1 MPSIHPGYNYDIFI
15 SYRHNDNR
23 SGWVSEFVKALQE
36 ELASTLKDPIS
47 VYFDTNPH
55 DGLLETH
62 QVDKSLEGKLKCL
75 IFLPIISQTY
85 CDPKSFAWQHEFCA
99 FNQLTKSDV
108 LGRDITLKNGNVT
121 SRILPIRIHDLDD
134 EDKSTIEGE
143 LGNFLRAV
151 DFTFKSAGVNRP
163 LTPDDKR
170 EENGNKTFYR
180 DQVNKVANA
189 IKEIIMGVKQVGGR
203 TIEEPNHERKVKPP
217 SVPFAPPLA
226 NTNRNMALI
235 ALALMML
242 FAVLYAISQFTQSVP
257 AEPIEEDASIA
268 VLPFA
273 NLSNDPEQ
281 EYFSDGITEQI
292 ITNLAHINSLKVIAR
307 TSVMKFKK
315 TEKTIKEIG
324 KELGVTHIL
333 EGSIRK
339 SGSRVRVTAQLI
351 TVSNE
356 AHLWAQDYDADL
368 KDIFTVQDEVSMAIA
383 NALQRKLTD
392 RESEALKSERST
404 NVEAYQHYLKGFYLH
419 DEVFFVKRIK
429 EDFLR
434 SEEEFKKAIA
444 LDSGYAMA
452 YAGLADLYDTY
463 RTFSARGKQE
473 RDAYGKIRDS
483 LSAIAIR
490 LGPDIGYVNSVRAYS
505 FTSIDSVFKYRKKA
519 NLLSPNNTLIGD
531 ALSVNYQS
539 MGLHYQA
546 LQLAERNVTLDP
558 TNDQYYVTLG
568 RILTLLGE
576 YKKARMTLQKALL
589 MQPDGLPQL
598 GQWAYLAIILKD
610 TAEAEQAIGKVK
622 QINPETNINL
632 LEAMLLALRGERQR
646 ALLKVEGMKTPRI
659 CEVYVVLKMHREA
672 MDVLEKNDY
681 PYLTLQTS
689 FFDDLRSEPRFKKI
703 VEKAKVRYEELLK
716 KYAD

>member
-1 MPSIHPGYNYDIFI
+1 M
-15 SYRHNDNR
+15 
-23 SGWVSEFVKALQE
+23 
-36 ELASTLKDPIS
+36 
-47 VYFDTNPH
+47 
-55 DGLLETH
+55 
-62 QVDKSLEGKLKCL
+62 
-75 IFLPIISQTY
+75 
-85 CDPKSFAWQHEFCA
+85 
-99 FNQLTKSDV
+99 
-108 LGRDITLKNGNVT
+108 GRDITLKNGNVT

-189 IKEIIMGVKQVGGR
+189 VKEIIMGVKQVAER
-203 TIEEPNHERKVKPP
+203 PREEPNHEGRNKPQAVPAAAP
-217 SVPFAPPLA
+217 SS
-226 NTNRNMALI
+226 NTKRNMALI

-315 TEKTIKEIG
+315 SEKTIKEIG
-324 KELGVTHIL
+324 NELGVTHIL

-339 SGSRVRVTAQLI
+339 SGNRIRVTAQLI
-351 TVSNE
+351 AVSDE

-419 DEVFFVKRIK
+419 DELFYVKRIK

-444 LDSGYAMA
+444 LDSGYALA

-463 RTFSARGKQE
+463 VTFSARGKQE

-490 LGPDIGYVNSVRAYS
+490 LGPDIGYVNSVRAYT
-505 FTSIDSVFKYRKKA
+505 FNSIDSVFKYRKKA
-519 NLLSPNNTLIGD
+519 LHLSPNNTVIGD
-531 ALSVNYQS
+531 ALCTNYILL
-539 MGLHYQA
+539 GLYNQA
-546 LQLAERNVTLDP
+546 LQLAERSVTLDP
-558 TNDQYYVTLG
+558 TNDQYFVTLG
-568 RILTLLGE
+568 RTLIFLGE
-576 YKKARMTLQKALL
+576 YKKAKIALQKALI

-598 GQWAYLAIILKD
+598 GQWAMLSIILKD
-610 TAEAEQAIGKVK
+610 TAEAERAIGKIK
-622 QINPETNINL
+622 EINQETNIKL
-632 LEAMLLALRGERQR
+632 TETLLLALRGEKQR
-646 ALLKVEGMKTPRI
+646 ALLQVESMKTARV
-659 CEVYVVLKMHREA
+659 CEVYMILKMNKEA
-672 MDVLEKNDY
+672 LDILEKNDY
-681 PYLTLQTS
+681 PYLALQSS
-689 FFDDLRSEPRFKKI
+689 FFDDLRPEPRFKKI